1 MSREKLRQLAEEQL
15 EKRQQEALKLE
26 QQSQEEE

>member
-26 QQSQEEE
+26 QRSQEEE